1 MLDEILG
8 VTLFFGL
15 FFGGL
20 FIYDLVEKRQFRKH
34 RNTQEQI
41 EDELCLT
48 C

>member
-8 VTLFFGL
+8 VALFFGL

-20 FIYDLVEKRQFRKH
+20 IIYNLVEKRQFRKH
-34 RNTQEQI
+34 TDIEEQI

>member
-1 MLDEILG
+1 MWDEILG

-20 FIYDLVEKRQFRKH
+20 IIYNLVEKRQFRKH
-34 RNTQEQI
+34 TDTEEQI

>member
-20 FIYDLVEKRQFRKH
+20 FIYNLVEKRQFRKRTDTH
-34 RNTQEQI
+34 EQI
-41 EDELCLT
+41 EDEPCFS